1 MQQLF
6 RLVVTEKWEFGPIRG
21 RRALG
26 LTAPSGEGFFFS
38 LAFPSAG
45 AENGNSLPCTGVRST
60 DCTLY
65 SK

>member
-1 MQQLF
+1 MGVWPNQ
-6 RLVVTEKWEFGPIRG
+6 G
-21 RRALG
+21 
-26 LTAPSGEGFFFS
+26 PSGVGVDRPKWGRIFFS